1 MDTITSLTLV
11 YSHSPGM
18 DPGERGGFHEKK
30 KKKKKKIIPHILT
43 GKEVKCEP
51 IDPTFFFFFFPHDCA
66 IADVLR
72 PLFLE
77 CLGTLVAM
85 LDCFYPVVCMLCFTR
100 IGGIGC

>member
-1 MDTITSLTLV
+1 MK
-11 YSHSPGM
+11 
-18 DPGERGGFHEKK
+18 KK